1 MCVCVHVCAC
11 IGVCVLSTFESIFY
25 MIKFMLASLV
35 STSVKLIIS
44 SRKASF
50 FIFFYVSFIEGP
62 NLSKYF

>member
-35 STSVKLIIS
+35 STSVKLVIS

-50 FIFFYVSFIEGP
+50 FYIF
-62 NLSKYF
+62 LC